1 MMDVLL
7 EAYRDENTEYKITR
21 NHIKSV
27 IVDLIVVGT
36 DTLTQT
42 IQWTME
48 ELTNNPNILERLR
61 IDCRA

>member
-27 IVDLIVVGT
+27 IVVNAPLLGGFVSEHYCFDLTKKRFGC
-36 DTLTQT
+36 
-42 IQWTME
+42 E
-48 ELTNNPNILERLR
+48 FG
-61 IDCRA
+61 